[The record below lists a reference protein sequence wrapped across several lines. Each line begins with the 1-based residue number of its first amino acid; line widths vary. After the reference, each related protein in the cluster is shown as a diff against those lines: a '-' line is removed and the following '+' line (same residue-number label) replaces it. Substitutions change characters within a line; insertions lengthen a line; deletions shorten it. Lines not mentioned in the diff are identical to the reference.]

1 VNRVKFV
8 GLATLALGVL
18 AGCGGSSGSI
28 SSLPD
33 PRLRFF
39 NLSPDSTL
47 DLRLNDDTKATNIP
61 YGASGANFFSL
72 DIDEEAEYDLA
83 LRATGS
89 TIDLTNDYRT
99 FARDTNWVVVAHGLQ
114 TFGTENSKRLQ
125 ASLVNVD
132 RTRPNGTRS
141 RVVAFHGYVPATGN
155 DNFPIVFKNDLTIP
169 TISFS
174 ALNFGG
180 FASQEIDAGP
190 QTFIAQRQSTD
201 GEITRVTK
209 VFESGKIYLMYIGG
223 VEGATGATAPKI
235 DFFEI
240 QPK

>member
-1 VNRVKFV
+1 MNRVKFL

-18 AGCGGSSGSI
+18 AGCGGSSGSVTA
-28 SSLPD
+28 LPD

-47 DLRLNDDTKATNIP
+47 DLYLNDDTRATNIA
-61 YGASGANFFSL
+61 YGASAANFFSL
-72 DIDEEAEYDLA
+72 DIDEETEYDLA

-89 TIDLTNDYRT
+89 TIDLTSEFRT
-99 FARDTNWVVVAHGLQ
+99 FARDTNWLVVAFGLQ

-155 DNFPIVFKNDLTIP
+155 DNFPIILKNDLTIP
-169 TISFS
+169 TISFP

-180 FASQEIDAGP
+180 FTTQDIDAGP
-190 QTFIAQRQSTD
+190 QTFIAQRASTD

-209 VFESGKIYLMYIGG
+209 VFESGKIYLMYVGG
-223 VEGATGATAPKI
+223 VEGAAGATAPKI